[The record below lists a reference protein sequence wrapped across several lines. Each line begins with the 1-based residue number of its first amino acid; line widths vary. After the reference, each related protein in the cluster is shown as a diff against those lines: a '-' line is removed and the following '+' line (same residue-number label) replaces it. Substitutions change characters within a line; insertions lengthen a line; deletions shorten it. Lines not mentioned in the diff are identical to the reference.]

1 MKTLT
6 EALNETL
13 DNTLQIE
20 IAKIVDSQSE
30 EKQEETTNEEN
41 EFI

>member
-13 DNTLQIE
+13 ENTLQIG
-20 IAKIVDSQSE
+20 IAKMADSQSE
-30 EKQEETTNEEN
+30 EKQEETTNDEN
-41 EFI
+41 D